1 MKPRD
6 ADKSAPEIPQL
17 SVAKFLQNVEER
29 AWTEAEKELDT
40 IRQKSQNSAWA
51 RGYVKALEG
60 LLLTHRSNDDK
71 YLYLPKILANRSE
84 ETITHVRDEFAEF
97 SSNELHGDYDR
108 GYFKA
113 LENYLGLVKPPK
125 GASEKAPASP
135 PSTVTGE
142 TVKEQEEAKYSEGSS

>member
-1 MKPRD
+1 MKSRD
-6 ADKSAPEIPQL
+6 ADKSAPEVPQL

-40 IRQKSQNSAWA
+40 IRQKSQNSAWS

-60 LLLTHRSNDDK
+60 LLLTNRSNDDK

-84 ETITHVRDEFAEF
+84 ETIKHLKDEFAEF
-97 SSNELHGDYDR
+97 SLNELHGDYDR

-113 LENYLGLVKPPK
+113 LEDYLGLVKTGK
-125 GASEKAPASP
+125 GTAEKNPTGQFSTSISEPVKGQGKA
-135 PSTVTGE
+135 E
-142 TVKEQEEAKYSEGSS
+142 YSEELS